1 MYYVVNVVHRIMLC
15 EKSQSQKVMY
25 CNMPFIQ
32 HSRNHKTIEMKNR
45 LVASGF
51 KEEWGQEKSKC
62 HSKRVT
68 KGILVV
74 MAIFY
79 IFSVTMSTF
88 WF

>member
-1 MYYVVNVVHRIMLC
+1 
-15 EKSQSQKVMY
+15 
-25 CNMPFIQ
+25 
-32 HSRNHKTIEMKNR
+32 MKNR